1 LTTPLTYYNQ
11 YHVSELDGPFLPSNN
26 YRYAMNNSSVMKI
39 LDMLIDQP
47 EENLEDILHIL
58 KKEILFN

>member
-1 LTTPLTYYNQ
+1 
-11 YHVSELDGPFLPSNN
+11 
-26 YRYAMNNSSVMKI
+26 MNNSSVMKI